1 MVERHLGAW
10 RSHGPTARLY
20 SAAGGLLGSV
30 APWESGWC
38 WVARG
43 INGFGQ
49 VAPTEAEA
57 KAAVEAALALRG
69 WRWPAASHSLTKES
83 PDGH

>member
-1 MVERHLGAW
+1 MADRLLGAW
-10 RSHGPTARLY
+10 RPNGRTHRIY

-30 APWESGWC
+30 GPWESGWC

-49 VAPTEAEA
+49 VAPTVAEA
-57 KAAVEAALALRG
+57 KAAVEVALARRG
-69 WRWPAASHSLTKES
+69 WRWPSFSLTPES
-83 PDGH
+83 PNGH